1 MRPNKKTIE
10 RNKGKEIPI
19 SPNWLNYRFHNLLEI
34 YFNDRIY
41 MKVHDLRGEFVN
53 IARISGM
60 YMEYISGEVGHARPS
75 TKWNMYSEIFNEEA
89 KEAQQKMQELF
100 ADVIF

>member
-1 MRPNKKTIE
+1 
-10 RNKGKEIPI
+10 
-19 SPNWLNYRFHNLLEI
+19 
-34 YFNDRIY
+34 

-75 TKWNMYSEIFNEEA
+75 TKWNMYSEIFNE
-89 KEAQQKMQELF
+89 
-100 ADVIF
+100 